1 MSLELKCDCG
11 TRPSP
16 TEVWK
21 DIPDTCDVCKKQVLV
36 RNVAKGEKDA
46 PWKK

>member
-16 TEVWK
+16 TDVWK
-21 DIPDTCDVCKKQVLV
+21 DIPDLCDTCKKQVMV
-36 RNVAKGEKDA
+36 RVVTEAEKSA

>member
-1 MSLELKCDCG
+1 MSLELKCGCG

-16 TEVWK
+16 TEEWK
-21 DIPDTCDVCKKQVLV
+21 DIPDLCEVCKKKVKV
-36 RNVAKGEKDA
+36 RVVTAAEKSA